1 MNRARSC
8 KRRTMR
14 RRSAVSPP
22 AGEQDR
28 CHPRRVSRPFLPVLF
43 VAGIL
48 LAGGPRHAAGDD
60 PVAAD
65 GPPAAPVRVVPD
77 QFVEPVLLTP
87 MPAEQSED
95 GGRIRTSPLSPRVD
109 LRVTAFVAAMLA
121 AVLFLKWGVR
131 RAARPLPREVYAVL
145 GEAPL
150 GGQHSARIVRFGP
163 KTILIAVSGAACTPL
178 SEIDDALV
186 TEQLATACGM
196 RASPPCAVPPTGA
209 QRPVR
214 GDPPATAMEAST

>member
-8 KRRTMR
+8 QRRSPR
-14 RRSAVSPP
+14 RRSAVSLPV
-22 AGEQDR
+22 GEWDR
-28 CHPRRVSRPFLPVLF
+28 CHQRRASWPLLPVLV

-48 LAGGPRHAAGDD
+48 LAGVPTNAAGDD
-60 PVAAD
+60 QVEAD
-65 GPPAAPVRVVPD
+65 GLPTIPVRVVPD

-87 MPAEQSED
+87 LPADESGD
-95 GGRIRTSPLSPRVD
+95 GARIPTSPLTPRVD
-109 LRVTAFVAAMLA
+109 LRVTAFVAAMFA

-131 RAARPLPREVYAVL
+131 RVARPLPREVFAVL

-178 SEIDDALV
+178 SEIDDALI
-186 TEQLATACGM
+186 TEQLAAVCG
-196 RASPPCAVPPTGA
+196 RGTSRPYAASPRGDERSVP
-209 QRPVR
+209 
-214 GDPPATAMEAST
+214 GDPPAAAMEAST

>member
-1 MNRARSC
+1 
-8 KRRTMR
+8 
-14 RRSAVSPP
+14 
-22 AGEQDR
+22 
-28 CHPRRVSRPFLPVLF
+28 
-43 VAGIL
+43 
-48 LAGGPRHAAGDD
+48 
-60 PVAAD
+60 
-65 GPPAAPVRVVPD
+65 
-77 QFVEPVLLTP
+77 
-87 MPAEQSED
+87 
-95 GGRIRTSPLSPRVD
+95 VD

-196 RASPPCAVPPTGA
+196 GASPPCAVPPTGA